1 MLKCRAENKADLTS
15 VEIPDN
21 AILRMSQVS
30 EDERGRQVFSAII
43 IFLTVSFE
51 IRTPYSVVRIRQ
63 ITDGFIP
70 QPRVRI
76 NCRVWSLMVVFN

>member
-30 EDERGRQVFSAII
+30 EDERGCQVFSAII

-63 ITDGFIP
+63 ITP
-70 QPRVRI
+70 RPRVRI